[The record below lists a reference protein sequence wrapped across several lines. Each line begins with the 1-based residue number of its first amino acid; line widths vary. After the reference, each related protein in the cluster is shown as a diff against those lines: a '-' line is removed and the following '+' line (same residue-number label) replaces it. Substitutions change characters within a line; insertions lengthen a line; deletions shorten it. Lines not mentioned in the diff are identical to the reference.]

1 MLGLSA
7 MTAKLVS
14 ALIVFVPLALV
25 AWLALRRQP
34 RAILWF
40 ALALCAVGSGYL
52 SATGAADEF
61 ARVVLGSARDASLS
75 AKPAAPSPAPAK

>member
-1 MLGLSA
+1 MP
-7 MTAKLVS
+7 KLIA
-14 ALIVFVPLALV
+14 ALIVFLPLALV

-52 SATGAADEF
+52 TATGAADEL
-61 ARVVLGSARDASLS
+61 ARVVLGAARDASLS
-75 AKPAAPSPAPAK
+75 AKPGAPAPAPAPAPAK